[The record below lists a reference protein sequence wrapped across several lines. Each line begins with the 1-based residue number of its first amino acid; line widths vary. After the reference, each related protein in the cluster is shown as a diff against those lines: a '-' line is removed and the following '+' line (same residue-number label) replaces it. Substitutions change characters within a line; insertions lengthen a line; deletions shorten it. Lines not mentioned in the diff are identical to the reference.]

1 MNPNWVEM
9 IKQLQQNRPGMG
21 QPWGGG
27 TAFAGGSPTFR
38 ETGRAIP
45 PGPIPMGGQLGSAF
59 GGQMPPTNVPPMPLP
74 MPQQDRGW
82 GQPAPQSPWG
92 SGGPMQIGGA
102 PQGPSMPSQPAMQG
116 ALGQVLGSMG
126 QAQPGAIGRMMPQM
140 QGGFTPPPMQGAR
153 SLSQIMASQQPVSP
167 WGSGGP
173 MRSRSTY

>member
-9 IKQLQQNRPGMG
+9 IKQLQASRPGMG

-45 PGPIPMGGQLGSAF
+45 PGPIPMGMPPQLGRTGDEAAYGPQNGPV
-59 GGQMPPTNVPPMPLP
+59 GGAV
-74 MPQQDRGW
+74 
-82 GQPAPQSPWG
+82 SPWG
-92 SGGPMQIGGA
+92 GGGPMRIGGA

-116 ALGQVLGSMG
+116 ALGQVLGSM

-140 QGGFTPPPMQGAR
+140 QGGFTPPPMPQMQGAQPR
-153 SLSQIMASQQPVSP
+153 TLSQIMASQQPVSP

-173 MRSRSTY
+173 MRARSTY